1 MLLLQ
6 LNENDQNTKSSIL
19 TFKQASSNIFH
30 LPGVKCT
37 FIILTFKK
45 VARQNYICIIKSPG
59 QITFDCKD
67 YFKNAFGYIHFYR
80 VLVFVCYVLH
90 AHCLINFLQLLNQS
104 QQSNLLLGSLSIFSI
119 IVDYIFR
126 RIAIHIPYYNDPLVF
141 KMVNGNIVIILK
153 SIIATNVRQLSVRH
167 TKGMKIYIKK

>member
-104 QQSNLLLGSLSIFSI
+104 QQSNLLLGTLSIFSI
-119 IVDYIFR
+119 MVNYIFR
-126 RIAIHIPYYNDPLVF
+126 RIHYFAIHIPYYNDPLVF

-153 SIIATNVRQLSVRH
+153 SIIATNVRWLSVRH
-167 TKGMKIYIKK
+167 TKEG

>member
-67 YFKNAFGYIHFYR
+67 YLKNAFGYIHFYR

-104 QQSNLLLGSLSIFSI
+104 QQSNLLLGTLSIFSI
-119 IVDYIFR
+119 IVNYIFR
-126 RIAIHIPYYNDPLVF
+126 RILRLIYHIIMTLQYS
-141 KMVNGNIVIILK
+141 KW
-153 SIIATNVRQLSVRH
+153 
-167 TKGMKIYIKK
+167 

>member
-67 YFKNAFGYIHFYR
+67 YLKNAFGYIHFYR
-80 VLVFVCYVLH
+80 VLVFCVLRSTCTLSH
-90 AHCLINFLQLLNQS
+90 QLFVATKSISIVKFVAGHLIHFQHNCKLHFQTD
-104 QQSNLLLGSLSIFSI
+104 ITI
-119 IVDYIFR
+119 D
-126 RIAIHIPYYNDPLVF
+126 IPYYNDPLVF
-141 KMVNGNIVIILK
+141 KMVNCNIVIILK
-153 SIIATNVRQLSVRH
+153 SIIATNVRWLSVRH
-167 TKGMKIYIKK
+167 TKEG

>member
-1 MLLLQ
+1 MFLLQ

-19 TFKQASSNIFH
+19 TFKQAQSNIFH

-80 VLVFVCYVLH
+80 VLAFVCYVLH
-90 AHCLINFLQLLNQS
+90 AHCLINFLQILNQS
-104 QQSNLLLGSLSIFSI
+104 QQSNLLLGTLSIFSI
-119 IVDYIFR
+119 MVNYIFR
-126 RIAIHIPYYNDPLVF
+126 RITIHIPYYDNPLVF
-141 KMVNGNIVIILK
+141 KMVNCNIVIILK
-153 SIIATNVRQLSVRH
+153 SIIATNVRWLSVRH
-167 TKGMKIYIKK
+167 TKGQKIYIKK